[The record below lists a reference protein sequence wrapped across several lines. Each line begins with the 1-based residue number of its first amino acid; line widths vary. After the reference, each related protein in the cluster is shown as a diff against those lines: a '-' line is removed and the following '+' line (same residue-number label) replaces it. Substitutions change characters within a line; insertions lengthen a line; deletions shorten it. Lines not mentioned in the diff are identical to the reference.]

1 LKTGTDEQF
10 SRQTSLAGWEIQV
23 KNLLRSSSTEHVALV
38 GMGHPFRGDDYAG
51 SYIVK
56 TLMNQAKGDLFGKI
70 RLVDAE
76 DNVEAIIG
84 KIAELGCR
92 HVVFVDACEMQ
103 GRYGETHLI
112 PVSQTTYPFF
122 TTHGI
127 PLKLIADR
135 LLPESQVWLLAI
147 QPKNTDF
154 GEDLSPE
161 IRDAANS
168 FSNFI
173 RKLVTE
179 ERSS

>member
-1 LKTGTDEQF
+1 
-10 SRQTSLAGWEIQV
+10 
-23 KNLLRSSSTEHVALV
+23 
-38 GMGHPFRGDDYAG
+38 MGHPFRGDDYAG

-56 TLMNQAKGDLFGKI
+56 TLMNQAKDDLFGKI

-92 HVVFVDACEMQ
+92 HVVFVDTCEMK
-103 GRYGETHLI
+103 GRSGETHLI

-168 FSNFI
+168 VSNFI